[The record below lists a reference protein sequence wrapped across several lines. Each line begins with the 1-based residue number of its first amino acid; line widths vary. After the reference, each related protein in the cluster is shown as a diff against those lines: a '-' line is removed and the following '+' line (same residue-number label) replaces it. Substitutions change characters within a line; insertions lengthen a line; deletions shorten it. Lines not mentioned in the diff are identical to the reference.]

1 MDVNIIKMKLPALLQ
16 EDVLNQLAQC
26 FSEIEISSFS
36 FISLSKKV
44 INSHIS
50 TPLLCDFFDENKE
63 LEYELVSIL
72 NAFSKK
78 NHVKASVMAISKN
91 GNSFLLKKKDSNN
104 DFDVEGVTLTAYFNV
119 NEEVFFYEGDLDDLI
134 EKFNLVDQVF
144 IFNKKINKKTNKKIE
159 DDYTFSHFF
168 NHKKTIWSIIG
179 SAVFMALLGV
189 ATPLGFQTFT
199 DKILPYSATGSL
211 YVVVILLLLSAVAS
225 SVFQCFHDFQENVLL
240 AKYQNGLGKEVF
252 SRLLDMEV
260 AYFDQNKVGDL
271 TKLVDQVKEASNFLI
286 RQALSSV
293 VSVISL
299 IVVLPILFVY
309 SAQLTGIVLGIG
321 MLMALTIG
329 VALKPI
335 RKRVMQAYTYDAG
348 FQSTLIETLK
358 GMKTIKSL
366 SNESYF
372 RSRANISLE
381 TNLYGN
387 FNVARLSNVVNALV
401 GCQSQLIS
409 IAVIFFGAQAVFA
422 NELTIGQLIAFNMLA
437 NNVVNPLVSLVMTA
451 SGWESFKL
459 ANKKLNELKPSP
471 ASKMQT
477 VHEDIDLNGDIEFDN
492 VWFRYPEVDT
502 NNDKPNEEKYVLKG
516 VSFKIQ
522 QGCIMGVVGSSGS
535 GKSTVAALLMGFYK
549 PTRGKIKINGYDISL
564 IPPEVLRSRISSVQQ
579 TSFLFN
585 ASVME
590 NIHLGRLSSS
600 IEDIRTS
607 LTDAGADSFVDEM
620 SHKMFTELSED
631 GGNLSGG
638 QRQRLAIAR
647 ALVRKSDVLLFDE
660 ATSALDNQTEDKIKE
675 TIYQACQNKTG
686 IIIAHRLNTLSY
698 CDKLIVMTQGKVEI
712 IGTHDDLIQ
721 SENSYQKMWLSLSK
735 TSEIN
740 ESVENKTLKQGRLSC
755 GFIKK
760 DDADAI
766 QF

>member
-1 MDVNIIKMKLPALLQ
+1 MKLPVLLQ

-26 FSEIEISSFS
+26 FYHIECTSFS
-36 FISLSKKV
+36 FLSMSSKV

-50 TPLLCDFFDENKE
+50 TSLLCDCINENKE
-63 LEYELVSIL
+63 LSYDITSIFSV
-72 NAFSKK
+72 FSKK
-78 NHVKASVMAISKN
+78 NNQNSSVMAMSKN
-91 GNSFLLKKKDSNN
+91 GNTFLIKQKNNEIDSKE
-104 DFDVEGVTLTAYFNV
+104 VILTAYFNV
-119 NEEVFFYEGDLDDLI
+119 NEEIFFYEGDLI
-134 EKFNLVDQVF
+134 NVIKKFNLVDQVLVF
-144 IFNKKINKKTNKKIE
+144 KKIKGTNKKIE
-159 DDYTFSHFF
+159 NNYTYSHFF
-168 NHKKTIWSIIG
+168 NHKSTIWSIIG

-260 AYFDQNKVGDL
+260 AYFDQHKVGNL

-299 IVVLPILFVY
+299 IIVLPILFVY

-321 MLMALTIG
+321 VLMALTIG

-366 SNESYF
+366 SNESHF
-372 RSRANISLE
+372 RNRANISLE
-381 TNLYGN
+381 TNLYGS
-387 FNVARLSNVVNALV
+387 FNVARLNNVVSALV
-401 GCQSQLIS
+401 NFQSQLIS

-451 SGWESFKL
+451 SGWENFKL
-459 ANKKLNELKPSP
+459 ANKKLNELKPTQD
-471 ASKMQT
+471 AFMLT
-477 VHEDIDLNGDIEFDN
+477 HEDIDLNGDIEFED
-492 VWFRYPEVDT
+492 VWFRYPDMSDNSKVG
-502 NNDKPNEEKYVLKG
+502 NDSDGQDDKKFVLRG
-516 VSFKIQ
+516 VSFTIN
-522 QGCIMGVVGSSGS
+522 QGDIMGIVGSSGS

-549 PTRGKIKINGYDISL
+549 PTKGKIKINGYDISL
-564 IPPEVLRSRISSVQQ
+564 MSPDILRSRISSVQQ

-585 ASVME
+585 TSVME

-600 IEDIRTS
+600 IDDIRTA
-607 LTDAGADSFVDEM
+607 LTDAGADHFVDEM

-631 GGNLSGG
+631 GDNLSGG

-675 TIYQACQNKTG
+675 TIYQACQDKTG
-686 IIIAHRLNTLSY
+686 VIIAHRLNTLSY
-698 CDKLIVMTQGKVEI
+698 CDKLIVMTQGRVEV
-712 IGTHDDLIQ
+712 IGTHEDLIQ
-721 SENSYQKMWLSLSK
+721 AENSYQKMWLSVSR
-735 TSEIN
+735 TDEIKGSVDNKQPKQNRLGDELMEEN
-740 ESVENKTLKQGRLSC
+740 EP
-755 GFIKK
+755 
-760 DDADAI
+760 DAI
-766 QF
+766 QL